1 MRVNC
6 LHTHSATLSLK
17 LLNRGAPGTREI
29 ESSQLELVGPL
40 LLDVVVIQ
48 AQVLSR
54 SLVLSKYPRKPRV
67 FDRWIATPAS
77 GSTRAQESNR

>member
-40 LLDVVVIQ
+40 LLDVAIQ

-54 SLVLSKYPRKPRV
+54 SLVLSKYPRKIRV

-77 GSTRAQESNR
+77 GSRQ